1 MEDDFQGVY
10 LQKKETIT
18 ALVRAAQQGDEF
30 AFTELVRA
38 FQDIA
43 VAYATSILGD
53 YHLAEDAAQEAF
65 VEAYRE
71 LPNLRE
77 PAAFAAWFRLIAFKH
92 CDRLTRRKQFPITGL
107 EAALEVAAPTPSPQE
122 RLEARATQQA
132 VREAIAALSEA
143 ERQVVLLY
151 YMGEHSTVAI
161 AAFLGITSNAVKTR
175 LYAARKRL
183 KKFMGHIEENLNAAR
198 PSSDPQFAEKVR
210 RMIQPEA
217 LKKKEPLTWSPGK
230 GTDVWE
236 MFCACI
242 TGDLETVK
250 RLVDK
255 DPALARCNFA
265 YRTPIYFAVRENQ
278 IEVVKFLLEHGAEP
292 LGFAVNDTLLDI
304 CRDRGYAETEKLL
317 EDNFAAT
324 KGASPKGEA
333 IAEAIRAHDL
343 LKVKSLLDAS
353 PELLHAG
360 DGASNQPIHWAVM
373 TRQLDV
379 IDELLARGA
388 DINAA
393 RQDGARPIQLCN
405 GDYSFRGWRD
415 VPQDWSTTPS
425 QVLAHLCERGAY
437 VDICT
442 AASIGDLGRVREQLD
457 RDPTLANRVSEYISY
472 YIGSGAPLKNAAA
485 HGHIEIVKL
494 LLECGADPNLP
505 EEGIAPHGHALYSAV
520 ANGRYEIAKLLLEH
534 GAYPNPEVES
544 SADALSRAISNSDQA
559 MIDLLCSYG
568 AARAV
573 HLLAYYGDVHTAAA
587 VFAANPALADDPEA
601 LANAAGEGHEPF
613 VRLML
618 RYQPDL
624 PKRVQFPGWS
634 VGAKTRELN
643 ELLFQHGLDPSRPD
657 WLCATPLHQ
666 FARKG
671 EVEKAEIFMDHGAD
685 LHARDEDICS
695 TPLGWAAKF
704 GQLEM
709 VELLL
714 RRGARPNLPDDPPW
728 ATPLAW
734 ATRRGHQQ
742 IVELLKH
749 YEQTGVL
756 PSQSNPISNKGDER

>member
-1 MEDDFQGVY
+1 MRE
-10 LQKKETIT
+10 KETIA

-65 VEAYRE
+65 VEAHRE

-77 PAAFAAWFRLIAFKH
+77 PAAFAAWFRLIVFKH
-92 CDRLTRRKQFPITGL
+92 CDRLTRRKRFPITGL
-107 EAALEVAAPTPSPQE
+107 EAALDVAAPTPSPQE
-122 RLEARATQQA
+122 ALEARAARQA
-132 VREAIAALSEA
+132 VREAIAALSDA

-151 YMGEHSTVAI
+151 YMGEHSTAAI
-161 AAFLGITSNAVKTR
+161 AAFLGITGNAVKTR

-183 KKFMGHIEENLNAAR
+183 KKFMGHVEENLNVAR
-198 PSSDPQFAEKVR
+198 PSGDRQFAEKVR

-217 LKKKEPLTWSPGK
+217 LKKKEPLTWSPGM
-230 GTDVWE
+230 GVDVWE
-236 MFCACI
+236 MFCACVA
-242 TGDLETVK
+242 GDLGTVK

-265 YRTPIYFAVRENQ
+265 YRTPIYFAARENQ
-278 IEVVKFLLEHGAEP
+278 LEVVKFLLEHGAEP
-292 LGFAVNDTLLDI
+292 LGLAVNDTLLDI
-304 CRDRGYAETEKLL
+304 CRDRGYSEMEKLL

-324 KGASPKGEA
+324 KGASPKGEPV
-333 IAEAIRAHDL
+333 AEAIRAHDL
-343 LKVKSLLDAS
+343 PKVKGLLDAS
-353 PELLHAG
+353 PELLRAG

-379 IDELLARGA
+379 IDELLSRGA

-405 GDYSFRGWRD
+405 GDYNFRGWRD
-415 VPQDWSTTPS
+415 VPQDWPTTPS
-425 QVLAHLCERGAY
+425 QVLAHLRERGAY

-442 AASIGDLGRVREQLD
+442 AASVGDLERARELLD
-457 RDPTLANRVSEYISY
+457 RDPTLANRVSEYVSY

-485 HGHIEIVKL
+485 RGHIEIVKL
-494 LLECGADPNLP
+494 LLERGADPNLP
-505 EEGIAPHGHALYSAV
+505 EEGVAPHGHALYSAV
-520 ANGRYEIAKLLLEH
+520 ANGHYEIAKLLLGR

-624 PKRVQFPGWS
+624 PRRVQFPGWS

-643 ELLFQHGLDPSRPD
+643 ELLFQHGLDPS
-657 WLCATPLHQ
+657 
-666 FARKG
+666 
-671 EVEKAEIFMDHGAD
+671 
-685 LHARDEDICS
+685 
-695 TPLGWAAKF
+695 
-704 GQLEM
+704 
-709 VELLL
+709 
-714 RRGARPNLPDDPPW
+714 
-728 ATPLAW
+728 
-734 ATRRGHQQ
+734 
-742 IVELLKH
+742 
-749 YEQTGVL
+749 
-756 PSQSNPISNKGDER
+756 

>member
-1 MEDDFQGVY
+1 

-18 ALVRAAQQGDEF
+18 ALVRAAQQGDQSAF
-30 AFTELVRA
+30 AELVRA
-38 FQDIA
+38 YQNIA

-65 VEAYRE
+65 VDAYRE

-77 PAAFAAWFRLIAFKH
+77 PAAFASWFRSIVFKH
-92 CDRLTRRKQFPITGL
+92 CDRLTRRKRLSITGL
-107 EAALEVAAPTPSPQE
+107 EAALEIAAPTPSPQE
-122 RLEARATQQA
+122 TLEARASQQA

-151 YMGEHSTVAI
+151 YMGEHSTAAI
-161 AAFLGITSNAVKTR
+161 AAFLGITLNAVKTR
-175 LYAARKRL
+175 LHAARKRL

-198 PSSDPQFAEKVR
+198 PSSDAQFAEKVR

-217 LKKKEPLTWSPGK
+217 LKKKEPLTWSPGM

-242 TGDLETVK
+242 TGALETVE
-250 RLVDK
+250 RLVNK

-292 LGFAVNDTLLDI
+292 LGFAVNDTLLEI
-304 CRDRGYAETEKLL
+304 CRDRGYAQMEKLL
-317 EDNFAAT
+317 ENNYAAT
-324 KGASPKGEA
+324 KGASTKGET

-343 LKVKSLLDAS
+343 SKMKSLLDAS
-353 PELLHAG
+353 PDLLHAG

-388 DINAA
+388 DLNAA

-405 GDYSFRGWRD
+405 GDYTFRGWRD
-415 VPQDWSTTPS
+415 VPQDWPTTPS
-425 QVLAHLCERGAY
+425 QMLAHLRERGAY
-437 VDICT
+437 LDICT
-442 AASIGDLGRVREQLD
+442 AASIGDLERVRELLE
-457 RDPTLANRVSEYISY
+457 RDPTLANRVSEYVSY

-485 HGHIEIVKL
+485 RGHIEIVKL
-494 LLECGADPNLP
+494 LLERGADPNLP

-520 ANGRYEIAKLLLEH
+520 ANGHYEIAKLLLEH

-544 SADALSRAISNSDQA
+544 SADALSRAISNSEQA

-587 VFAANPALADDPEA
+587 VFAANPPLADDPEA

-643 ELLFQHGLDPSRPD
+643 ELLFQHGLNPSQQD
-657 WLCATPLHQ
+657 WLCATPLHH

-671 EVEKAEIFMDHGAD
+671 EVEKAEIFIDHGAD
-685 LHARDEDICS
+685 LYARDEDICS

-709 VELLL
+709 VKLLL
-714 RRGARPNLPDDPPW
+714 RRGASLNLPDDQPDLAW

-749 YEQTGVL
+749 YEQTGIL
-756 PSQSNPISNKGDER
+756 PA